1 MHSNKKQ
8 VKSSATATTPMNDL
22 FMASQS
28 PANNLGPSMYTNSSQ
43 ILPPFTNQ
51 ASSLPYSSSNNLTH
65 FYQNRPLPLSQQP
78 QPQPQQYIV
87 DKNSVD
93 SNNNF
98 SLDED
103 FDVNFLPD
111 QTDLT
116 ADVNMFD
123 EPPAAVNSSY
133 MAVTSTNY
141 TVGGSAISN
150 NGAQYSTT
158 QQNQIVYRQPQMH
171 YQQQQQHQQQQIMQ
185 LNGYSYGGGKQ
196 FSNEQTNYMNN
207 EMNNLNNS
215 GSLVHHLLLE

>member
-1 MHSNKKQ
+1 MISSWHRSHRLIILDRRCILIAA
-8 VKSSATATTPMNDL
+8 KSFL
-22 FMASQS
+22 
-28 PANNLGPSMYTNSSQ
+28 LSQ
-43 ILPPFTNQ
+43 IKHLAYPTLHLTISLTSIKTDHYHFH
-51 ASSLPYSSSNNLTH
+51 SSHNPNLNN
-65 FYQNRPLPLSQQP
+65 
-78 QPQPQQYIV
+78 IV